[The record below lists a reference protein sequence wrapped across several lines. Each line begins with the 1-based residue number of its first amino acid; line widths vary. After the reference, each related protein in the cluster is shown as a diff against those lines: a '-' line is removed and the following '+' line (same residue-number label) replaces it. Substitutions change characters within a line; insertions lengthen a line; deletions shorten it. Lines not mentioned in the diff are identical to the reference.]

1 MSKKNLDQQNRFRNK
16 VIAFRVSDEEN
27 EVLNAKVKMSGL
39 NKQDYLIACC
49 NDKDILV
56 LGNPYVYKNLR
67 NQLNVFIRRFK
78 EISALNELTL
88 DEIIILENM
97 LSIIIALKENKKTQI
112 KSNNKGAPEK

>member
-1 MSKKNLDQQNRFRNK
+1 M
-16 VIAFRVSDEEN
+16 
-27 EVLNAKVKMSGL
+27 
-39 NKQDYLIACC
+39 
-49 NDKDILV
+49 
-56 LGNPYVYKNLR
+56 
-67 NQLNVFIRRFK
+67 FIRRFK